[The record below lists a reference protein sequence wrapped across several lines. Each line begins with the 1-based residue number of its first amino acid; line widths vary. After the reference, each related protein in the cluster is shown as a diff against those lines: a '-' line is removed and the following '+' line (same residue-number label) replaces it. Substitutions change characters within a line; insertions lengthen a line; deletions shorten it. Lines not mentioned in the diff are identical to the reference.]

1 MRRATLLILLS
12 ASLLVSPATPL
23 LDQLRSFLASITSP
37 APDPADPA
45 PTIDAGCGLD
55 PDGIP
60 RCPPGS

>member
-12 ASLLVSPATPL
+12 ASLLASPASSFN
-23 LDQLRSFLASITSP
+23 QIWSFLTSIVWTGS
-37 APDPADPA
+37 APDPA

-55 PDGIP
+55 PSGIP